1 MFFEAGWAR
10 GAQKGAQPPSQ
21 LIDYLEDLEV
31 LEVLEDL
38 EVLENL
44 ENLEYLENP
53 ETPSSTSAEK
63 SQPFAEIPW
72 QAARNYPNLQYENQA
87 FL

>member
-1 MFFEAGWAR
+1 MFFEAEWAM
-10 GAQKGAQPPSQ
+10 GAQKGAQPPNQ
-21 LIDYLEDLEV
+21 LIDYLENLEI
-31 LEVLEDL
+31 
-38 EVLENL
+38 LENL
-44 ENLEYLENP
+44 ENLEKLENP

-63 SQPFAEIPW
+63 SQPFAENPW

>member
-1 MFFEAGWAR
+1 M
-10 GAQKGAQPPSQ
+10 
-21 LIDYLEDLEV
+21 IDYLEDLEI
-31 LEVLEDL
+31 
-38 EVLENL
+38 L
-44 ENLEYLENP
+44 ENLEYLENPENP

-63 SQPFAEIPW
+63 SQPFAENPW

>member
-1 MFFEAGWAR
+1 MG
-10 GAQKGAQPPSQ
+10 KGSAERRAAPPNQ
-21 LIDYLEDLEV
+21 LIDYLENPENLGDLEI
-31 LEVLEDL
+31 
-38 EVLENL
+38 LENL
-44 ENLEYLENP
+44 ENLENP
-53 ETPSSTSAEK
+53 ETPTSTSAEK

>member
-1 MFFEAGWAR
+1 MFFEAEWAM
-10 GAQKGAQPPSQ
+10 GAQKGAQPPNQ
-21 LIDYLEDLEV
+21 LIDNLEDLE
-31 LEVLEDL
+31 DL
-38 EVLENL
+38 ENLENL
-44 ENLEYLENP
+44 ENLEYPENP

-63 SQPFAEIPW
+63 SQPFAENPW

>member
-21 LIDYLEDLEV
+21 LIDYLEKLEK
-31 LEVLEDL
+31 LENLGD
-38 EVLENL
+38 LENL
-44 ENLEYLENP
+44 EDPENP

-63 SQPFAEIPW
+63 SQPFAENPW

>member
-10 GAQKGAQPPSQ
+10 GAQKCAQPPSQ
-21 LIDYLEDLEV
+21 LIDYLENLEI
-31 LEVLEDL
+31 
-38 EVLENL
+38 LENL
-44 ENLEYLENP
+44 EKLEKLENP

-63 SQPFAEIPW
+63 SQPFAENPW
-72 QAARNYPNLQYENQA
+72 QAARNYPILQYENQA

>member
-21 LIDYLEDLEV
+21 LIDYLENLDILEK
-31 LEVLEDL
+31 LEDP
-38 EVLENL
+38 
-44 ENLEYLENP
+44 ENP

-63 SQPFAEIPW
+63 SQPFAENPW
-72 QAARNYPNLQYENQA
+72 QAVRNYPILQYENQA

>member
-1 MFFEAGWAR
+1 MG
-10 GAQKGAQPPSQ
+10 KGSAERRAAPSQ
-21 LIDYLEDLEV
+21 LIDYLEDLE
-31 LEVLEDL
+31 DL
-38 EVLENL
+38 EKLEK
-44 ENLEYLENP
+44 LENP

-63 SQPFAEIPW
+63 SQPFAENSW